1 MINLRF
7 TFVKIIVIQPSGCK
21 GNFNKL
27 SIYLSIYPS
36 IYLSI
41 YLLTKQTFFQLVMN
55 DIRPCFSIF
64 ATLSIRIE
72 HPVFQ
77 CLLTL
82 VLQIFIPNRLIS
94 QAGVY
99 NVYGSNS

>member
-7 TFVKIIVIQPSGCK
+7 TFGKIIVNQPSGCK
-21 GNFNKL
+21 GNFKNL
-27 SIYLSIYPS
+27 S

-99 NVYGSNS
+99 NVNGSNS

>member
-7 TFVKIIVIQPSGCK
+7 TFGKIIVIQPSGCK
-21 GNFNKL
+21 GKFKKL
-27 SIYLSIYPS
+27 S